1 MSNDSTDQEP
11 RHPIRV
17 VSERT
22 GLSPDVLRAWEKRY
36 TAVSPPRRDGAG
48 QRLYSDADVERL
60 RLLRRVTQAGRAI
73 GQVADLT
80 NAELLRLAREDE
92 DQRASA
98 LPPVAVRQEGKSAP
112 AYLERGL
119 AAARALDARGLETVL
134 RRALVALGAE
144 AFIDEVAVPFLRA
157 LGTSWEEGKLTIAHE
172 HLASAVMGGVL
183 GMVTDVVDADS
194 GGMVIVATPARQRHE
209 LGALLAAATAATAG
223 WRVTYLGADLPADDI
238 AAAARQRNAS
248 AVALSV
254 VYPTDV
260 DALAE
265 EMRRLRSALPPHVEI
280 IAGGEGA
287 RRLGAALTEAGVTYL
302 PTLADFRKALVR
314 LSHRRNGNGDGHG

>member
-98 LPPVAVRQEGKSAP
+98 LPAVAVRQEGKA
-112 AYLERGL
+112 ALAFLERGL

-134 RRALVALGAE
+134 RRSLVALGAE
-144 AFIDEVAVPFLRA
+144 AFIDEVAVPFLRS

-194 GGMVIVATPARQRHE
+194 GGMVVVATPARQRHE

-223 WRVTYLGADLPADDI
+223 WRVTYLGADLPAEDI
-238 AAAARQRNAS
+238 AAAALQRNAS

-254 VYPTDV
+254 VYPTDA
-260 DALAE
+260 DALAGE
-265 EMRRLRSALPPHVEI
+265 LRRLRDALPPHVEI

-287 RRLGAALTEAGVTYL
+287 RRLGTEMANAGVTYL

-314 LSHRRNGNGDGHG
+314 LSGRRNGNGGGHG

>member
-48 QRLYSDADVERL
+48 QRLYSDADVDRL

-98 LPPVAVRQEGKSAP
+98 LPPVTVRQEGKAASTF
-112 AYLERGL
+112 LERGL

-144 AFIDEVAVPFLRA
+144 AFIDEVAVPFLRS

-238 AAAARQRNAS
+238 AAAALQRNAS

-254 VYPTDV
+254 VYPTDA
-260 DALAE
+260 DALAG
-265 EMRRLRSALPPHVEI
+265 EMRRLREALPSHVEI

-287 RRLGAALTEAGVTYL
+287 RRLGTAMADAGVTYL

-314 LSHRRNGNGDGHG
+314 LSGRRNGNGNGHG